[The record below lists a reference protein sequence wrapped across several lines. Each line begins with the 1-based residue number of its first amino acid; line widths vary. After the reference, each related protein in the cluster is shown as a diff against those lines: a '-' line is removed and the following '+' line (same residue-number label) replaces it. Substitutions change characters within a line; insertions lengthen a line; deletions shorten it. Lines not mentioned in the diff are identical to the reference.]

1 MEENVMKI
9 YGNPFNQLQA
19 KEYAPVVIK
28 VLETIKNNE
37 EPISVQS
44 ALKILD
50 DASRIIPR
58 ITTL

>member
-1 MEENVMKI
+1 MEEKVMEI
-9 YGNPFNQLQA
+9 YEYPLNGLKA

-28 VLETIKNNE
+28 VLETIKSNE

-58 ITTL
+58 ITTV

>member
-9 YGNPFNQLQA
+9 YGNPLSQLQA

-28 VLETIKNNE
+28 VLETIKSNE

-58 ITTL
+58 ITTV